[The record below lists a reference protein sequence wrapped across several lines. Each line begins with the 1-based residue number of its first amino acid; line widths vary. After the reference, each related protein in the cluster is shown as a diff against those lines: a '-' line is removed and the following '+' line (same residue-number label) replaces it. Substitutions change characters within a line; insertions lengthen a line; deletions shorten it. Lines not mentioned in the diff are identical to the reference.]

1 MHNVI
6 YFVIMIQE
14 TPVENVTI
22 PMPNEYFRHHSVSY
36 RDISL
41 CMRVQL
47 LWPLVL
53 ILWEII
59 YTEFI
64 GHTILSC
71 QRASQSFSPSLA
83 CLPRLPLSTLS
94 IVSLAWLLPSTV
106 ALDSFHRLPRVIPS
120 INYLLR
126 LISSTAS
133 LESFRRLPLLTYFAD
148 CLSWLIS
155 STASLDSFRRLPLLT
170 HDSFRRLPLLTH
182 FADCLSWLIPSTA
195 FLDYFGLPR
204 FLPST
209 ASLESFRRLIPSI
222 ASLDSFR
229 RLVPSTRVPY
239 NYREPYNYIIFHCYM
254 EPLLPILWSDTY
266 MSIFKTRYHW
276 KVQHYLQ
283 YPQPESDIV
292 RPCDKLAKYLEVYV
306 HYNSQMCYGI
316 VNITHI
322 TTNKQIWE
330 GHQGVIIY
338 VYA

>member
-36 RDISL
+36 RDILS
-41 CMRVQL
+41 CMRAQL
-47 LWPLVL
+47 FWPLVL

-94 IVSLAWLLPSTV
+94 IVSLAWFLPSTTYF
-106 ALDSFHRLPRVIPS
+106 DSFHRLP
-120 INYLLR
+120 LLIHFVDC
-126 LISSTAS
+126 LSWIISSTAS
-133 LESFRRLPLLTYFAD
+133 LDSFRRLPLLIHFVD

-170 HDSFRRLPLLTH
+170 HSVDS
-182 FADCLSWLIPSTA
+182 
-195 FLDYFGLPR
+195 FLDYFYLPR

-276 KVQHYLQ
+276 KGSTLSPISPTRIRHSEALWQAGQIFGGICALQ
-283 YPQPESDIV
+283 FTKCVMGLSI
-292 RPCDKLAKYLEVYV
+292 
-306 HYNSQMCYGI
+306 
-316 VNITHI
+316 
-322 TTNKQIWE
+322 
-330 GHQGVIIY
+330 
-338 VYA
+338 